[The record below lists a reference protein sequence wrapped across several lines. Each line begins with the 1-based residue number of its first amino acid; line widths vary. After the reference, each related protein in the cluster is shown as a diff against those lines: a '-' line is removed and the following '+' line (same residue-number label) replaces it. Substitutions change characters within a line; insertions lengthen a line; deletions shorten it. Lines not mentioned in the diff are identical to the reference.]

1 MRQSIRLGV
10 ENLES
15 RFAPA
20 SVAMPTLNTSVQ
32 LPYGFTSS
40 QGPYQVVQSSST
52 LKVGVDWSCPSD
64 NYCPGGSP
72 SG

>member
-20 SVAMPTLNTSVQ
+20 SVTMPTLNTSVQ
-32 LPYGFTSS
+32 YPYGFTST
-40 QGPYQVVQSSST
+40 QGPYQVAQITPASKLQVLHIEPQ
-52 LKVGVDWSCPSD
+52 LDD
-64 NYCPGGSP
+64 DI
-72 SG
+72 

>member
-20 SVAMPTLNTSVQ
+20 SIAMPTLNTSVQ
-32 LPYGFTSS
+32 WPYGFTTT
-40 QGPYQVVQSSST
+40 QGPYQVAQAAT
-52 LKVGVDWSCPSD
+52 GAKVAVDWHAASD
-64 NYCPGGSP
+64 NYCPP
-72 SG
+72 R